1 MGPAVQRLNTAEL
14 PALVP
19 GPPSASPG
27 AAAPRIPTMHAE
39 SSDGSFDGLR
49 WTFRGDF
56 DALLAR
62 VPAAVWSAP
71 DARRWQRVKH
81 NPTRE
86 VWRATLENRAY
97 YLKYYACPRWRH
109 RLKALLRGGAA
120 RAEWN
125 GGLFALRHGIAAVR
139 PCGYTPRLVGA
150 RAAWSLLVTE
160 AVEPSQPLNDF
171 WRQLSSD
178 RDERRR
184 RQDAHQVLD
193 ALAQLIA
200 RAHQAGFEHL
210 DMHAANILVQPT
222 GPRRY
227 APLFVDLHSA
237 RLARPVSDG
246 AVVRNLAQLNQW
258 FRKNSTI
265 GERISFLRAYV
276 RWRNEY
282 EHAFADGRPLELS
295 FAELVRALAVAAER
309 HAEALGAQRDRRVFH
324 SGRYFGCV
332 RLADGWRATV
342 YLSCKH
348 ATDDSAASRMTLTR
362 EQWKTALRDPLA
374 WFRGNA
380 TESAKNSHSAQVRRA
395 LLSFDAGPLPVIVKR
410 PQARNGWRAL
420 RHALPSSRARRA
432 WRIGHALL
440 HRDIPTARPLVLL
453 ERRWGPLVRD
463 GLLITEGIPGALDL
477 RAFLKREA
485 DACRT
490 ARDWLRRKRELNAL
504 LVRHVRRLADHG
516 FAHRDCKADNI
527 LITATPQLGLVWI
540 DVDGIRLVRRRLSPA
555 AALRPLARLVVS
567 LRDLP
572 GLTRTD
578 FARFLIG
585 YCARRGARTDAW
597 REAWRQVAALAARK
611 LTTTERRRQ
620 WKLAHYGRE

>member
-1 MGPAVQRLNTAEL
+1 MQRLNTVEL
-14 PALVP
+14 PALAANA
-19 GPPSASPG
+19 PPALAG
-27 AAAPRIPTMHAE
+27 AAASRAVPAPATSTTHR
-39 SSDGSFDGLR
+39 SFEGLW

-56 DALLAR
+56 DAVLAR
-62 VPAAVWSAP
+62 VPARVWSAP
-71 DARRWQRVKH
+71 DARHWQRVKH

-86 VWRATLENRAY
+86 VWRATIENRPY
-97 YLKYYACPRWRH
+97 YLKYYACPRWWH
-109 RLKALLRGGAA
+109 RLKALVRGGAA

-150 RAAWSLLVTE
+150 RATWSLLVTE
-160 AVEPSQPLNDF
+160 AVEPSQPLNEF
-171 WRQLSSD
+171 WRQLNSD
-178 RDERRR
+178 HDARRR

-193 ALAQLIA
+193 ALAELIA

-265 GERISFLRAYV
+265 GERIAFLRAYV

-295 FAELVRALAVAAER
+295 FAELVRALARAAER

-324 SGRYFGCV
+324 TGRYFGRV
-332 RLADGWRATV
+332 GLADGWRATV
-342 YLSCKH
+342 YLTCKH
-348 ATDDSAASRMTLTR
+348 PSDDSAASRMTITR
-362 EQWKTALRDPLA
+362 EQWKAVLRDPLV
-374 WFRGNA
+374 WFGGDA
-380 TESAKNSHSAQVRRA
+380 AETAKNSHSAQVRRA
-395 LLSFDAGPLPVIVKR
+395 LLKFDAGPLPVIAKR
-410 PQARNGWRAL
+410 PRARDGRRAL
-420 RHALPSSRARRA
+420 RHALAPSRAGRA

-440 HRDIPTARPLVLL
+440 HRDIPTARPLALL

-463 GLLITEGIPGALDL
+463 CVLLTEGIPGALDL
-477 RAFLKREA
+477 RAFLERES

-490 ARDWLRRKRELNAL
+490 PRDWLRRKRELSAL
-504 LVRHVRRLADHG
+504 LVRHLRRLADHG

-527 LITATPQLGLVWI
+527 LITTTPQLGLVWI
-540 DVDGIRLVRRRLSPA
+540 DVDGIRLLRHPLSPA
-555 AALRPLARLVVS
+555 AALRPLARLYVS
-567 LRDLP
+567 MRDTP

-578 FARFLIG
+578 FARFLVAC
-585 YCARRGARTDAW
+585 CARRGVRTDAW
-597 REAWRQVAALAARK
+597 RDAWRTIAALADRK
-611 LTTTERRRQ
+611 LATIERRRQ
-620 WKLAHYGRE
+620 WKLDHYGRA